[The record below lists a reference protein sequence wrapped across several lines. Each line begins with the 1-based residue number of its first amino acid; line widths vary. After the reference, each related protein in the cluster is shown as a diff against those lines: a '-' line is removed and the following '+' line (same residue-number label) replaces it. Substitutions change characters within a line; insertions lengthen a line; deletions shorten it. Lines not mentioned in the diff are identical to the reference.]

1 MKVKSVIKSELDR
14 LSIKIEK
21 LNEKLRLASSQQ
33 EVQIQ
38 IAIKNANSELS
49 SLRRLLNE
57 TK

>member
-38 IAIKNANSELS
+38 IAIKNANSEIS

>member
-1 MKVKSVIKSELDR
+1 MKVKSVIRSELDR

-38 IAIKNANSELS
+38 MAIKNANSELS